1 MPKAII
7 KVNLDINNIGPH
19 YGINKISFSGK
30 LNSNKVIF
38 YALNGTGKSFIS
50 RTFQLATPGEHNLN
64 PNDLLTIGQTSG
76 TLFLKIVNTAT
87 PNDEKNLSILVNK
100 DSPADVQNNTGYI
113 FHVYNSDFVKE
124 NIEPRE
130 YTPDG
135 NIEGYI
141 LGKVQIDLT
150 KEKRREAKLKNEIEK
165 KNAMIDDIIENAK
178 KELRNYG
185 VLPTTREFAFIDKEK
200 LRNKEIMGD
209 FQSFDEIV
217 KQLEMLK
224 QLPENLPDIN
234 KPAFSINEAVFDEI
248 VIILTTAY
256 PKAEWDEEF
265 VVEIKKNRSF
275 IEKGIELFDD
285 GEGTCP
291 FCKQPL
297 DKTALELIDRY
308 KSFLADKQAEVLR
321 KIDLNIKAIEDI
333 IASIRNYA
341 KETKSANLDIK
352 DLKKYFPSL
361 EKVSLIIPNCDENFF
376 SCFNTL
382 ISYLQQKSDNLIDTN
397 FIVEPVVEEC
407 KKAIQ
412 GISKQQEK
420 NAVIIKQVNKTKQDV
435 NSERLSLRR
444 NLCKAQYLKLHHSLS
459 SDFNELENMESDLSR
474 LQQSLIEKEQQARI
488 SKKDKVFETLE
499 YFLDKFFAGKYSI
512 DKETFQIKFWGN
524 NVGNRVSKILSD
536 GEKSIVAYCY
546 YLASTHLHINREDD
560 YGKLFFIID
569 DPVSS
574 MDFHFVYAVAGSLR
588 DIKAHF
594 GITTYDRMWVFTHNL
609 EFYSIVARNHI
620 INNAYIMRQGKI
632 EPLKHQLLMPYENHL
647 KDIVEI
653 ASGIQQPSHTTGNS
667 IRHVLETVCR
677 FEYPEKNLE
686 TYITENEI
694 LGNNSCI
701 FTLCQDLSHG
711 PVRNQPPYSH
721 EVIIEACK
729 IVVEFMKSKYQ
740 GQIDALKIVNG
751 ET

>member
-1 MPKAII
+1 MSEKKII
-7 KVNLDINNIGPH
+7 INLDINNIGPH
-19 YGINKISFSGK
+19 YDDNKINFTDEV
-30 LNSNKVIF
+30 NSNKAVIF
-38 YALNGTGKSFIS
+38 ATNGTGKSFIS
-50 RTFQLATPGEHNLN
+50 RTLRLATSDEHDLN
-64 PNDLLTIGQTSG
+64 PNDLLTLGQNSG
-76 TLFLKIVNTAT
+76 TLTLKIVNKEI
-87 PNDEKNLSILVNK
+87 PNGEKNLSILVNK
-100 DSPADVQNNTGYI
+100 DSPANVQNNTGYI

-124 NIEPRE
+124 NIELRD

-165 KNAMIDDIIENAK
+165 KNAMIDDIIENEK

-569 DPVSS
+569 DPISS
-574 MDFHFVYAVAGSLR
+574 MDFHFVYAVAQSLR
-588 DIKAHF
+588 DIKAYF
-594 GITTYDRMWVFTHNL
+594 GITPYCRIWLFTHNL
-609 EFYSIVARNHI
+609 EFFSIIVRNHI
-620 INNAYIMRQGKI
+620 IDQAYVMRHGKI
-632 EPLKHQLLMPYENHL
+632 EPIEHQLLMPYENHL
-647 KDIVEI
+647 KDIVNI
-653 ASGIQQPSHTTGNS
+653 ASGAQEPSHTTGNS
-667 IRHVLETVCR
+667 IRHVIETVCR
-677 FEYPEKNLE
+677 FEYPNKSLE
-686 TYITENEI
+686 NYIKEHEE
-694 LGNNSCI
+694 LANNYYI
-701 FTLCQDLSHG
+701 YTLCQDLSHG
-711 PVRNQPPYSH
+711 NIRTQPSFSPY
-721 EVIIEACK
+721 IIIAACK
-729 IVVEFMKSKYQ
+729 VVVEFMKLRYK
-740 GQIDALKIVNG
+740 GQIDAIK
-751 ET
+751 

>member
-1 MPKAII
+1 MSEKKII
-7 KVNLDINNIGPH
+7 INLDINNIGPH
-19 YGINKISFSGK
+19 YDDNKINFTDEV
-30 LNSNKVIF
+30 NSNKAVIF
-38 YALNGTGKSFIS
+38 ATNGTGKSFIS
-50 RTFQLATPGEHNLN
+50 RTLRLATSDEHDLN
-64 PNDLLTIGQTSG
+64 PNDLLTLGQNSG
-76 TLFLKIVNTAT
+76 TLTLKIVNKEI
-87 PNDEKNLSILVNK
+87 PNGEKNLSILVNK
-100 DSPADVQNNTGYI
+100 DSPANVQNNTGYI

-124 NIEPRE
+124 NIELRD

-141 LGKVQIDLT
+141 LGRVQIDLT
-150 KEKRREAKLKNEIEK
+150 KEKGREEKLKNEIKK

-178 KELRNYG
+178 KELRDYG

-200 LRNKEIMGD
+200 LQNKEIMGD
-209 FQSFDEIV
+209 VQSFDEIV

-224 QLPENLPDIN
+224 QLPEKLPDIN

-333 IASIRNYA
+333 KDSIRNYA

-444 NLCKAQYLKLHHSLS
+444 NLCKAQYLKLHHRLS
-459 SDFNELENMESDLSR
+459 SDFNELENMKSDLSR

-536 GEKSIVAYCY
+536 GEKSIVAFCY
-546 YLASTHLHINREDD
+546 YLASTHLFINRVTD
-560 YGKLFFIID
+560 YSKLFFIID
-569 DPVSS
+569 DPISS
-574 MDFHFVYAVAGSLR
+574 MDFHFVYAVAQSLR
-588 DIKAHF
+588 DIKAYF
-594 GITTYDRMWVFTHNL
+594 GITPYCRIWLFTHNL
-609 EFYSIVARNHI
+609 EFFSIIVRNHI
-620 INNAYIMRQGKI
+620 IDQAYVMRHGKI
-632 EPLKHQLLMPYENHL
+632 EPIEHQLLMPYENHL
-647 KDIVEI
+647 KDIVNI
-653 ASGIQQPSHTTGNS
+653 ASGAQEPSHTTGNS
-667 IRHVLETVCR
+667 IRHVIETVCR
-677 FEYPEKNLE
+677 FEYPNKSLE
-686 TYITENEI
+686 NYIKEHEE
-694 LGNNSCI
+694 LANNYYI
-701 FTLCQDLSHG
+701 YTLCQDLSHG
-711 PVRNQPPYSH
+711 NIRTQPSFSPY
-721 EVIIEACK
+721 IIIAACK
-729 IVVEFMKSKYQ
+729 VVVEFMKLRYK
-740 GQIDALKIVNG
+740 GQIDAIK
-751 ET
+751 